1 MRQSFRPASIFASVA
16 LAASLSPFAA
26 WGVTLTV
33 GPGRMYATPS
43 AASAAAHDGDVIEI
57 AAGTYRDITIW
68 RAQNLTIRGVGGIAH
83 LDAAGLTIP
92 NGKAIWVI
100 QGRGYTI
107 ERIEFSGARVPD
119 RNGAGI
125 RQEAAGLTVRDCYF
139 HDNENGILTGADTT
153 SDIVIETTEFARNG
167 AGDGYSHNMYIG
179 NVRSFT
185 LRGCYTHDASV
196 GHLVKS
202 RAQTNY
208 LLYNRITGEAGT
220 SSYEVDLP
228 NGGLAVL
235 VGNVIEQGTA
245 TQNPFMVTFAEEGAS
260 NPTQRFYMVNN
271 TLVNNRAGGT
281 YVRLSGTP
289 TAAITNNLYL
299 GAGTQLTGAATS
311 SHNLTAMSAWFVD
324 AARFDLHLTA
334 TAGAIDMGVDPGAM
348 PAGSTEALLPASQYA
363 HPHGLVARAIA
374 GAALD
379 VGAFEFA
386 SSSTPDAG
394 TADVP
399 RDVIADVVTDVP
411 RDVSADVVVGDV
423 PRDVSADVSAD
434 VPRDAGADVSAD
446 VSRDVSAD
454 VTSDGASDP
463 PQGDAGDASTE
474 FVPDAMARDAVF
486 VDAIDDA
493 ASDAPVVV
501 DAAVDASAPP
511 DAAVDGGAAGGAAGA
526 SDTGCGCAAAG
537 ASGRANSA
545 VILGLAALAAG
556 ARRRRARRVRR

>member
-1 MRQSFRPASIFASVA
+1 MRQRFRTASTFATVA
-16 LAASLSPFAA
+16 LALSLAPFAA
-26 WGVTLTV
+26 SAVTLTV

-43 AASAAAHDGDVIEI
+43 AASAAARDGDVIEI

-68 RAQNLTIRGVGGIAH
+68 RAQNLTIRGVGGMAH

-107 ERIEFSGARVPD
+107 EHIEFSGARVPD

-125 RQEAAGLTVRDCYF
+125 RQEAAGLTIRDCYF

-153 SDIVIETTEFARNG
+153 SDIVIEATEFARNG
-167 AGDGYSHNMYIG
+167 AGDGQSHNMYIG

-185 LRGCYTHDASV
+185 LRGCYSHDASV

-202 RAQTNY
+202 RAQTSY

-220 SSYEVDLP
+220 DSYEVDLP

-299 GAGTQLTGAATS
+299 GAGTQLSGAATS

-324 AARFDLHLTA
+324 AARFDFHLTA
-334 TAGAIDMGVDPGAM
+334 AAGAIDMGVDPGPM
-348 PAGSTEALLPASQYA
+348 PMGSTEALLPASQYA

-399 RDVIADVVTDVP
+399 RDVSADVFADVPRDVSADVVVTDVP
-411 RDVSADVVVGDV
+411 RDVSADVAV
-423 PRDVSADVSAD
+423 DVSADVA
-434 VPRDAGADVSAD
+434 
-446 VSRDVSAD
+446 
-454 VTSDGASDP
+454 SDGASDP

-474 FVPDAMARDAVF
+474 FVADAMARDAVF
-486 VDAIDDA
+486 VDATDDA

-511 DAAVDGGAAGGAAGA
+511 DAAVDGGVAGGGGGA
-526 SDTGCGCAAAG
+526 SDTGCGCAAVG

-545 VILGLAALAAG
+545 VILALSALAAG